1 MSGWIFYG
9 RKSLIQATNE
19 ISIGRLGS
27 PTATFAGITR
37 KNAADDRLTFIIDA
51 IMVSM
56 RGARDANGT
65 SRGLRRPYR
74 VGLTVAE
81 CLGLGP
87 RRDSAERCLEDQRW
101 SGGSHCPH
109 CASER
114 SGRVHRKTMPFR
126 HREAICRA
134 FFSVFQRTVSEAS
147 QLGLQRAAIAST
159 GHRSGSSVSRPWNG
173 TRNLG
178 TAPAPAWEPLSR
190 LREAFGSDGQSSV
203 GGGDW

>member
-1 MSGWIFYG
+1 MSGWISYD

-37 KNAADDRLTFIIDA
+37 KNAADERLTSIIDA

-65 SRGLRRPYR
+65 GRRLRRPYR

-81 CLGLGP
+81 RLGLGP
-87 RRDSAERCLEDQRW
+87 RRDSAEQCLEDQRR

-109 CASER
+109 CDSER
-114 SGRVHRKTMPFR
+114 PGRVHHKTMPFR

-134 FFSVFQRTVSEAS
+134 FFSVFQRTVSESS
-147 QLGLQRAAIAST
+147 QLGWQRGSIAST
-159 GHRSGSSVSRPWNG
+159 GHRSGSSVSRPWSS
-173 TRNLG
+173 TRNSG
-178 TAPAPAWEPLSR
+178 TTPAPAWEPLSR

-203 GGGDW
+203 GRGDW